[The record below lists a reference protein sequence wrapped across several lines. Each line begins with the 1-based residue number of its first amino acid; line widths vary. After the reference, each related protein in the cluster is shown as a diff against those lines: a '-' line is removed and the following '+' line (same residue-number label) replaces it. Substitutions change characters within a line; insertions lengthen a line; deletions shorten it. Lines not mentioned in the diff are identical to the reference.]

1 MHNFVEELK
10 WRGMMQ
16 DIMPGTEQQLL
27 KESTTGY
34 VGFDPTSDSLTIGN
48 LVSIM
53 LLVHYQR
60 AGHRP
65 LALVGGATGMIGD
78 PSGKSEERVLL
89 SEEILR
95 HNQDC
100 IKKQLEKFLD
110 FSGSN
115 PALIVNNYDWI
126 KEFSFISFLRDVGK
140 HLSVNYMM
148 AKDSVKKRLETGIS
162 YTEFTYQLIQGYDYL
177 HLYKAHGCRLQMGGS
192 DQWGN
197 ITTGTELIR
206 RMAGGEAYALTCPL
220 LTRSDGTKMGKTA
233 GGQTVWLDS
242 KKTSP
247 YKLYQ
252 YLFNMADD
260 EVGKMLRIFT
270 LLGREEIEAMEKE
283 QAAAPQDRV
292 MQKRLGKE
300 LVTLMHSESDYHTA
314 IRASEI
320 LFNGSLEELKTLGED
335 VLTSLETVGIT
346 RDDYNNLG
354 NITDLLAVAT
364 NDKGLR
370 IFPSKGEARKMI
382 QQGGVSVNRG
392 KIATA
397 DQKLEFDLLQNKYL
411 LVQKGR
417 RQYYLLEVR

>member
-1 MHNFVEELK
+1 MQNFVEELK
-10 WRGMMQ
+10 WRGMLH
-16 DIMPGTEQQLL
+16 DVMPGTEQQLL
-27 KESTTGY
+27 KESTAGY

-48 LVSIM
+48 MVSIM
-53 LLVHYQR
+53 LLVHFQR

-65 LALVGGATGMIGD
+65 VALVGGATGMIGD
-78 PSGKSEERVLL
+78 PSGKSEERNLL
-89 SEEILR
+89 SEEVLR
-95 HNQDC
+95 HNQAC
-100 IKKQLEKFLD
+100 IQKQLEKFLE
-110 FSGSN
+110 FSGTN
-115 PALIVNNYDWI
+115 PASIVNNFDWI

-177 HLYKAHGCRLQMGGS
+177 HLYKNHGCKLQMGGS

-220 LTRSDGTKMGKTA
+220 LTRADGTKMGKTA

-247 YKLYQ
+247 YQLYQ
-252 YLFNMADD
+252 YLFNMADS

-270 LLGREEIEAMEKE
+270 LMGKEEIEALE
-283 QAAAPQDRV
+283 QSHALAPNERIL
-292 MQKRLGKE
+292 QKRLGQE
-300 LVTLMHSESDYHTA
+300 MVSLLHSATDYQA
-314 IRASEI
+314 SVRASEI

-335 VLTSLETVGIT
+335 VLTSLETVGIS
-346 RDDYNNLG
+346 RNEYEGLG
-354 NITDLLAVAT
+354 NVTDLLALAT
-364 NDKGLR
+364 NDKGTK

-392 KIATA
+392 KLSAP

-411 LVQKGR
+411 LVQKGKK
-417 RQYYLLEVR
+417 QYFLLEIK

>member
-1 MHNFVEELK
+1 MNNFVEELK
-10 WRGMMQ
+10 WRGMMH

-27 KESTTGY
+27 KEPTAGY

-48 LVSIM
+48 MVSIM

-100 IKKQLEKFLD
+100 IQKQLEKFLD
-110 FSGSN
+110 FSGTNS
-115 PALIVNNYDWI
+115 ALIVNNYDWI
-126 KEFSFISFLRDVGK
+126 KDFSFISFLRDVGK

-148 AKDSVKKRLETGIS
+148 AKDSVKKRLETGLS

-177 HLYKAHGCRLQMGGS
+177 HLYKTHGCRLQMGGS

-233 GGQTVWLDS
+233 GGQTVWLDA

-252 YLFNMADD
+252 YLLNMADD

-270 LLGREEIEAMEKE
+270 LLGKVDIEDLEAQQK
-283 QAAAPQDRV
+283 AAPEQRI

-300 LVTLMHSESDYHTA
+300 LVTLLHSSSDYDTA

-320 LFNGSLEELKTLGED
+320 LFNGSLDELKTLNEE
-335 VLTSLETVGIT
+335 VLTSLETVGVS
-346 RDDYNNLG
+346 RQEYEGLG
-354 NITDLLAVAT
+354 NITDLLALAT
-364 NDKGLR
+364 NEKGTK

-392 KIATA
+392 KLTA
-397 DQKLEFDLLQNKYL
+397 PDQKLEFDLLQNKYL
-411 LVQKGR
+411 LVQKGKK
-417 RQYYLLEVR
+417 QYFLVELR